1 MAELIPQKVRRKV
14 LNSEVVQILV
24 PLLMHDG
31 PFLILRLFLIV
42 KFSILSELY
51 IFFLIKNAIVA
62 VLLVY
67 RLVILTC
74 LQEEEQED
82 FSRNEHSASC
92 EENDVEVGQPQ
103 EETLE
108 KLETRSEWSS
118 VDSTD
123 NILNEQ
129 VNNASRSA
137 CNSIYEYDGVDI
149 EQPRVDATDE
159 PENVRDV
166 SASEKM
172 KFPINGKE

>member
-1 MAELIPQKVRRKV
+1 M
-14 LNSEVVQILV
+14 
-24 PLLMHDG
+24 
-31 PFLILRLFLIV
+31 
-42 KFSILSELY
+42 
-51 IFFLIKNAIVA
+51 
-62 VLLVY
+62 
-67 RLVILTC
+67 C
-74 LQEEEQED
+74 LEEEEQED
-82 FSRNEHSASC
+82 FSHNEHSASC

-108 KLETRSEWSS
+108 KLETRIEWSS

-137 CNSIYEYDGVDI
+137 CNSIYEYDGVGI

-159 PENVRDV
+159 PENERDI